1 MSRCSYVR
9 SRFGGFKLTLVLL
22 SLMPDEAVCLF
33 CGDPIADPGEG
44 FYAHVE
50 EAPSC
55 RFRWEDWM
63 VQIPKDH
70 GGA

>member
-1 MSRCSYVR
+1 MGSE
-9 SRFGGFKLTLVLL
+9 T
-22 SLMPDEAVCLF
+22 VCLF
-33 CGDPIADPGEG
+33 CGNQITDPGLG

-50 EAPSC
+50 DRPAC

-63 VQIPKDH
+63 REIPKDH